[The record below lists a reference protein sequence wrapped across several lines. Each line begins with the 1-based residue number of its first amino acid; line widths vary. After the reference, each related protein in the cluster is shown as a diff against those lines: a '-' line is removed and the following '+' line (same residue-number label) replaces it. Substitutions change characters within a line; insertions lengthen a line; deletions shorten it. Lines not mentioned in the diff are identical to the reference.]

1 MNISIKYKMSEAYHV
16 HGASYS
22 WDGVAPL
29 DGMSYQWGHY
39 NYQGRSGEG
48 YYISVQEKYR
58 RDLEKDEQ
66 DAYYS
71 NAYFSSITWLP
82 MGGN

>member
-1 MNISIKYKMSEAYHV
+1 MSEAWHV

-39 NYQGRSGEG
+39 IYHGRSGEG
-48 YYISVQEKYR
+48 YYISFREKARRDQEKEAQVTYV
-58 RDLEKDEQ
+58 EDEM
-66 DAYYS
+66 ARFMSTY
-71 NAYFSSITWLP
+71 
-82 MGGN
+82 G